1 MKLVAV
7 VDEENYI
14 TPLEFGSSI
23 MLIDDATKEIKEY
36 ENPGFGAMHGGKER
50 AMAGILSLSPDAIIV
65 KEGTLCPGSYF
76 MSKGRMK
83 YIPVEE
89 EKFDEVMKNLPA
101 IKTKAVAELEPT
113 MYQE

>member
-1 MKLVAV
+1 MKIVAV

-23 MLIDDATKEIKEY
+23 MLIDKESKEIKEY

-50 AMAGILSLSPDAIIV
+50 AMAGILTLKPDAIIV

-76 MSKGRMK
+76 MSKGQMK

-89 EKFDEVMKNLPA
+89 EKFDDVMKNLES
-101 IKTKAVAELEPT
+101 ISSKAVEDLEPL

>member
-1 MKLVAV
+1 MDMISSRIASGCAV
-7 VDEENYI
+7 IMTSGI
-14 TPLEFGSSI
+14 T
-23 MLIDDATKEIKEY
+23 
-36 ENPGFGAMHGGKER
+36 FGAMHGGKER

-89 EKFDEVMKNLPA
+89 EKFDEVMKNLPK
-101 IKTKAVAELEPT
+101 ITQKAVPELEPL